1 MFVHSDKGSQL
12 VAAYK
17 DLTDVPLQY
26 DWDHIAASTSHQGTR
41 WQFAPAGG
49 QWRNGVAEAFV
60 KKFKLSF
67 HHLYKETHFNYAE
80 LNSAVKRIS
89 NILNDRPVSVQRTK
103 SDAQDNDFLRPLT
116 PNMLITG
123 RNATGPPS
131 DYEDV
136 NDPQLRKSFID
147 ELEAAWWYQ
156 FKVQC
161 FDSLIPTRKWVDARR
176 NMAVGDVVLIQYASK
191 SFPGTYRLGRVAQVE
206 YDEDS
211 LVRTCLVKYRL
222 VKPITA
228 HNKDS
233 LDDVLNKEIRVPVQR
248 LVLILPIEE
257 Q

>member
-1 MFVHSDKGSQL
+1 M
-12 VAAYK
+12 
-17 DLTDVPLQY
+17 
-26 DWDHIAASTSHQGTR
+26 
-41 WQFAPAGG
+41 
-49 QWRNGVAEAFV
+49 AEAFA

-67 HHLYKETHFNYAE
+67 YHLYKETHFNYAE

-248 LVLILPIEE
+248 LVLILPIKE

>member
-1 MFVHSDKGSQL
+1 M
-12 VAAYK
+12 
-17 DLTDVPLQY
+17 
-26 DWDHIAASTSHQGTR
+26 
-41 WQFAPAGG
+41 
-49 QWRNGVAEAFV
+49 
-60 KKFKLSF
+60 
-67 HHLYKETHFNYAE
+67 
-80 LNSAVKRIS
+80 
-89 NILNDRPVSVQRTK
+89 NDRPVSVQRTK

-233 LDDVLNKEIRVPVQR
+233 LDDVLNKEIRVPFQR
-248 LVLILPIEE
+248 LVLILHIEE